1 MHVGRQIMGVFTQVS
16 NTRKLN
22 RKEPLLGSLAVH
34 RQTLTMPP
42 VLKSDPTVQTDH
54 LSQNISAVKALHIR
68 AEQDVNDHQRA
79 VETVTAF
86 FGRPAF
92 LYSILLVVALW
103 VCPNVLPRRFG
114 IPHFDP
120 PPFDWLERT
129 ITLSSLLM
137 TTGVLIKQNRQ
148 EKLTT
153 RRAHLS
159 LQMNLL
165 AEQKT
170 AKLIAL
176 VEELRRDL
184 PSVRDRHDPEA
195 EVMKQS
201 TDPHV
206 VMNAL
211 EEELLEELEELQK
224 QTSS

>member
-1 MHVGRQIMGVFTQVS
+1 MAEKIMRIFTQVS

-22 RKEPLLGSLAVH
+22 RKEPVSGSLAAG
-34 RQTLTMPP
+34 RQILTMPP
-42 VLKSDPTVQTDH
+42 ALESDPTVQLPDH
-54 LSQNISAVKALHIR
+54 LSQNISAVKALHAR
-68 AEQDVNDHQRA
+68 AEQDVSHHQRA
-79 VETVTAF
+79 VETVAAF

-103 VCPNVLPRRFG
+103 VCPNILPRRFG

-195 EVMKQS
+195 EMMKES
-201 TDPHV
+201 ANPHM

-224 QTSS
+224 QKSS